1 MSRASRISDKRKT
14 MSRLAFVFPGQGS
27 QKVGMGRNFYDQS
40 PLARDIFSRADEV
53 LGFKLSE
60 VCFSGP
66 EEKLKLTAYTQPALL
81 AVSFI
86 AFSLLEAEPIL
97 AAGHSLGEYSALVA
111 SGCLRFED
119 ALRLVHKRGRYMQEA
134 VPLGVGAMAAVLG
147 VSYDEVKAAVKRVTR
162 GVVEI
167 ANWNSDDQTVIAGEA
182 AAVDEALGLIDG
194 ARSVKLPVS
203 APFHTSL
210 MKPAEDRLAADLDAV
225 EFREL
230 RFPVIT
236 NVDARPVRR
245 GEEAREALK
254 RQVSR
259 PVLWASTMT
268 VLKEEDVEAVVELGP
283 GRVLSGLLKRAGR
296 GWPRPPVLL
305 NVEDIETLER
315 CRAALSGLV

>member
-1 MSRASRISDKRKT
+1 

-27 QKVGMGRNFYDQS
+27 QKVGMGREFYDRS
-40 PLARDIFSRADEV
+40 PLARDLFSRADEV
-53 LGFKLSE
+53 LGFHLSD

-66 EEKLKLTAYTQPALL
+66 EEKLRLTAYTQPALL

-86 AFSLLEAEPIL
+86 AFSLLEAEPAL
-97 AAGHSLGEYSALVA
+97 AAGHSLGEYSALAA

-134 VPLGVGAMAAVLG
+134 VPPGVGAMAAVLG
-147 VSYDEVKAAVKRVTR
+147 VSYDEVKAAVGRVNR

-182 AAVDEALGLIDG
+182 AAVDEALGFIDG
-194 ARSVKLPVS
+194 ARSVMLPVS

-225 EFREL
+225 DFREL

-245 GEEAREALK
+245 GEEARDALK

-259 PVLWASTMT
+259 PVLWRSTMT
-268 VLKEEDVEAVVELGP
+268 VLKEEGVEAVVELGP
-283 GRVLSGLLKRAGR
+283 GRVLSGLLKRASR

-305 NVEDIETLER
+305 NVEDVESLER

>member
-1 MSRASRISDKRKT
+1 

-27 QKVGMGRNFYDQS
+27 QKVGMGREFYDRS
-40 PLARDIFSRADEV
+40 PLARDLFSRADEV
-53 LGFKLSE
+53 LGFHLSD

-66 EEKLKLTAYTQPALL
+66 EEKLRLTAYTQPALL

-86 AFSLLEAEPIL
+86 AFSLLEAEPAL
-97 AAGHSLGEYSALVA
+97 AAGHSLGEYSALAA

-134 VPLGVGAMAAVLG
+134 VPPGVGAMAAVLG
-147 VSYDEVKAAVKRVTR
+147 VSYDEVKAAVGRVNR

-182 AAVDEALGLIDG
+182 AAVDEALGFIDG
-194 ARSVKLPVS
+194 ARSVMLPVS

-225 EFREL
+225 DFREL

-245 GEEAREALK
+245 GEEARDALK

-259 PVLWASTMT
+259 PVLWGSTMT
-268 VLKEEDVEAVVELGP
+268 VLKEEGVGAVVELGP
-283 GRVLSGLLKRAGR
+283 GRVLSGLLKRASR

-305 NVEDIETLER
+305 NVEDVESLER

>member
-1 MSRASRISDKRKT
+1 

-27 QKVGMGRNFYDQS
+27 QKVGMGRDFYDRS
-40 PLARDIFSRADEV
+40 PLARDLFSRADEV
-53 LGFKLSE
+53 LGFKLSD

-66 EEKLKLTAYTQPALL
+66 EEKLRLTAYTQPALL

-86 AFSLLEAEPIL
+86 AFSLLEAEPAL

-111 SGCLRFED
+111 SGCLGFED

-134 VPLGVGAMAAVLG
+134 VPAGVGAMAAVLG
-147 VSYDEVKAAVKRVTR
+147 VSYDEVKAALGRVTG

-210 MKPAEDRLAADLDAV
+210 MKPAEDRLAADLDAA

-230 RFPVIT
+230 RFPVIS

-245 GEEAREALK
+245 GEEARDALK

-259 PVLWASTMT
+259 PVLWESTMT
-268 VLKEEDVEAVVELGP
+268 VLKKEGVETIVELGP
-283 GRVLSGLLKRAGR
+283 GRVLSGLLKRASR

-305 NVEDIETLER
+305 NVDDVESLER